1 MLEQTFPYHE
11 RCEQMGI
18 MDMLHVTPFVKLL
31 DEIIQLNG
39 ANHPLISTRPFSGSI
54 YLFHVSHNN
63 SMVTNLGAK
72 PMFESKDFPPDDDEG
87 GVGSLNYS
95 PCLVKPSM
103 MVAMFPILF
112 PFHGEP

>member
-1 MLEQTFPYHE
+1 
-11 RCEQMGI
+11 
-18 MDMLHVTPFVKLL
+18 
-31 DEIIQLNG
+31 
-39 ANHPLISTRPFSGSI
+39 
-54 YLFHVSHNN
+54 
-63 SMVTNLGAK
+63 MVTNLGAK